1 MTDAIK
7 TAAAPAW
14 LRDARAAVNPEE
26 TRPTETEYFWFQR
39 GVLLANSQQY
49 AEALAD
55 FEATLTVFPTSIETW
70 LYRAVCLLHVQQ
82 PAAALTSCDRILT
95 LTPDHCQALLFR
107 GVALQQLG
115 QYRQAYAAYDQA
127 LEGLCCPLERRWWHY
142 LPSLIT
148 PWQALWNHIL
158 SGHRSIKPLS

>member
-1 MTDAIK
+1 MTDTIK
-7 TAAAPAW
+7 TATAPAW
-14 LRDARAAVNPEE
+14 PQDAKAAVDFRE
-26 TRPTETEYFWFQR
+26 TCPAETEYFWFQR

-55 FEATLTVFPTSIETW
+55 FEATLAVFPNSIETW

-95 LTPDHCQALLFR
+95 LAPHHHQALLFR

-115 QYRQAYAAYDQA
+115 QYRQAYTAYDQA
-127 LEGLCCPLERRWWHY
+127 LEGFCCPLERRWWHY
-142 LPSLIT
+142 LPALLT
-148 PWQALWNHIL
+148 PWQALWSHIL